1 MNNSKKVLL
10 GFTVLMFIMFG
21 GMNIAPAQITEQIAE
36 RTLAATV
43 YLEMK
48 GRNGTSLGFGR
59 GFFVR
64 DNLIA
69 TNYHVIEGAAS
80 GIAKLVGKYTKY
92 TIEGVTAIDKTNDL
106 ALLKVNAYSMKPL
119 PLGDSNNVKTGAPVY
134 IVGSQSGLEGLFS
147 YGTIN
152 IESQNTRKW
161 LQIIGTSVSPGGSG
175 GPALNNIGEVI
186 GISISTPSE
195 HLGLGAKNGN
205 FAIPINALK
214 ALLIESRVAK
224 PLLQRRQPIS
234 AEAYYRW
241 GYAKHELADYR
252 AAISNYDIAIQL
264 RPDYALAY
272 YKRGVTKEMLK
283 QYLAAA
289 SDYNMANRL
298 VPEAATGCRSMG
310 DMFFNFG
317 AYESAIERYDIA
329 IRLNP
334 NYAEAYCNRGKANH
348 NLEEYFPAIADFDM
362 AIRLRLDYAEAY
374 NYRGSAKS
382 RLGQDAVAIADFD
395 TAIRLKPDYIHAYNN
410 RGLAKYNLRQYTS
423 AITDYNKAIQLNPS
437 DTLAYYRRG
446 SAKTELGQHFEAISD
461 IDMFIR
467 LRPDN
472 ADGYNLRGA
481 VKGSKLGQHAAA
493 ISDFDKAIQIRP
505 DSARA
510 YYARGLSKLALGRT
524 WEAKQ
529 DFRTGL
535 KLAEK
540 AGNREIK
547 INIEKILQEI
557 Q

>member
-1 MNNSKKVLL
+1 MNNPKKVLL
-10 GFTVLMFIMFG
+10 CFTVLMLVMFG
-21 GMNIAPAQITEQIAE
+21 GMNIAPAQTVEQIAE
-36 RTLAATV
+36 KALAATV

-48 GRNGTSLGFGR
+48 DQNGVPLGFGS

-64 DNLIA
+64 ENLIA
-69 TNYHVIEGAAS
+69 TNFHVIEGAAQ
-80 GIAKLVGKYTKY
+80 GTAKLVGKYITY
-92 TIEGVTAIDKTNDL
+92 AIEGITATDQTNDL
-106 ALLKVNAYSMKPL
+106 AILKVNAYGINPL
-119 PLGDSNNVKTGAPVY
+119 PLDNSNSTETGATVY
-134 IVGSQSGLEGLFS
+134 VVGNQKGEGTFS
-147 YGTIN
+147 RGTIN
-152 IESQNTRKW
+152 TEFQDAKKW
-161 LQIIGTSVSPGGSG
+161 LQIIGASISPGGSG

-195 HLGLGAKNGN
+195 HLGLGAENRN

-214 ALLIESRVAK
+214 TLLVESRVAK
-224 PLLQRRQPIS
+224 PLLQCRQPIS
-234 AEAYYRW
+234 AETYYKW

-272 YKRGVTKEMLK
+272 YKRGVAKGMLK

-298 VPEAATGCRSMG
+298 VPQAAMGCRSMG
-310 DMFFNFG
+310 DMFFNLG
-317 AYESAIERYDIA
+317 AYESATERYDIA

-334 NYAEAYCNRGKANH
+334 NYAEAYCSRGKANH
-348 NLEEYFPAIADFDM
+348 NLEKYFPAITDFDM
-362 AIRLRLDYAEAY
+362 AIRLRFDYAEAY

-382 RLGQDAVAIADFD
+382 RLGQEAVAIADFD

-410 RGLAKYNLRQYTS
+410 RGLAKYNLRQYSS
-423 AITDYNKAIQLNPS
+423 AIMDYDKAIQLNPS
-437 DTLAYYRRG
+437 AALAYYRRG

-472 ADGYNLRGA
+472 ADGYNLRGC
-481 VKGSKLGQHAAA
+481 VKGDKLGQHAAA
-493 ISDFDKAIQIRP
+493 IADFDKAIQIRP
-505 DSARA
+505 DYAEA
-510 YYARGLSKLALGRT
+510 YYVRGLSKLVLGRT

-529 DFRTGL
+529 DFRTAL
-535 KLAEK
+535 RLAQK
-540 AGNREIK
+540 VGNQQIK
-547 INIEKILQEI
+547 TNIEQILQDI